1 MATGV
6 LAIIPARGGS
16 TRIPRKN
23 VKIFNGRPMIEWP
36 IASCAEIAGVS
47 EVVVTTDDP
56 EIAHVATRAGAT
68 RVLDRP
74 ADLATHTAGTA
85 PVINHVIDTLALG
98 DDSLVMCVYPT
109 APLPSQLIEEV
120 IAVAAENPERFV
132 VTVGRHRSPMERSL
146 QLGDHG
152 LMAMA
157 SREHL
162 HTRTQDLPH
171 RFFDAGKLYLAPAS
185 LWRERDTMMAAPFMP
200 FFLPEWAVVDLDEPD
215 DWPIAEALHRQ
226 FVLEG
231 P

>member
-1 MATGV
+1 MASGV
-6 LAIIPARGGS
+6 IAIIPARGGS

-36 IASCAEIAGVS
+36 IASCRDIAGVS

-56 EIAHVATRAGAT
+56 EIAQIATGAGAT

-74 ADLATHTAGTA
+74 TDLATHTAGTA
-85 PVINHVIDTLALG
+85 PVINHVIDTLALS
-98 DDSLVMCVYPT
+98 DDSLVMGVYPT

-146 QLGDHG
+146 QLGDDG

-162 HTRTQDLPH
+162 HTRTQDLPQ
-171 RFFDAGKLYLAPAS
+171 RFFDAGKLYIAPAS
-185 LWRERDTMMAAPFMP
+185 LWREWDTMMAAPFIP

-215 DWPIAEALHRQ
+215 DWTIAEALHRQ

-231 P
+231 L